1 MKFIIT
7 RTSEW
12 GGDDNSPCEE
22 AKRSQIV
29 KVETRTLRTPEE
41 FDKKFATREGAWLSV
56 GTNHRIGRNGY
67 ICRDR
72 EMMDVWTIEVNS
84 IEELI
89 ELSRKYGEI
98 IVADHYSNSNDEYP
112 SLEIYDDY
120 RE

>member
-7 RTSEW
+7 RTSDY
-12 GGDDNSPCEE
+12 GDDNSPCEE
-22 AKRSQIV
+22 AKRSQVV

-41 FDKKFATREGAWLSV
+41 FDKKFAAREGTWLSI
-56 GTNHRIGRNGY
+56 GTNHRIGRDGY

-72 EMMDVWTIEVNS
+72 EMMNVWTIEVNS

-98 IVADHYSNSNDEYP
+98 IVADHYWSNDEYP
-112 SLEIYDDY
+112 TLEIYDAY

>member
-7 RTSEW
+7 RTSVW
-12 GGDDNSPCEE
+12 GDDSSPCAE
-22 AKRSQIV
+22 AKKEQIA
-29 KVETRTLRTPEE
+29 RTEVRTFHSPEE
-41 FDKKFATREGAWLSV
+41 FDKKFAEREGAWLSV

-72 EMMDVWTIEVNS
+72 DMEDVWIIEVNS

-89 ELSRKYGEI
+89 VLSQKYGRI
-98 IVADHYSNSNDEYP
+98 IVEDCRLISNDKYP
-112 SLEIYDDY
+112 TIEIYDTY

>member
-12 GGDDNSPCEE
+12 GDSSPCAE
-22 AKRSQIV
+22 AKKEQVVRI
-29 KVETRTLRTPEE
+29 ETRTFHSSEE
-41 FDKKFATREGAWLSV
+41 FDKKFAGREGCWLSV
-56 GTNHRIGRNGY
+56 GTNHRIGRDGY

-72 EMMDVWTIEVNS
+72 EMMNVWTVEINS

-89 ELSRKYGEI
+89 ALSRKYGNI
-98 IVADHYSNSNDEYP
+98 IIADHYLNVNDGYP
-112 SLEIYDDY
+112 ALEIYDDY

>member
-7 RTSEW
+7 RTSDY
-12 GGDDNSPCEE
+12 GDCSSPCAE
-22 AKRSQIV
+22 AREDQLVRI
-29 KVETRTLRTPEE
+29 ETRALYSLEE
-41 FDKKFATREGAWLSV
+41 FDKRFADREGSWFSV

-72 EMMDVWTIEVNS
+72 EMMNVWTIEINS

-89 ELSRKYGEI
+89 ALSRKYGKI
-98 IVADHYSNSNDEYP
+98 IITDYYLDTNDDYP
-112 SLEIYDDY
+112 TIEIYDDY

>member
-12 GGDDNSPCEE
+12 DDDCSPCEE
-22 AKRSQIV
+22 AKRSQV
-29 KVETRTLRTPEE
+29 VRVETRTLRTPEE
-41 FDKKFATREGAWLSV
+41 FDKKFAAREGAWLSV
-56 GTNHRIGRNGY
+56 GTNHRTGKDGY

-72 EMMDVWTIEVNS
+72 EMMDVWTVEVNS

-89 ELSRKYGEI
+89 ALSRKYGEI
-98 IVADHYSNSNDEYP
+98 IVGNHYLSSNDEYP
-112 SLEIYDDY
+112 TLEIYDDY

>member
-12 GGDDNSPCEE
+12 GDSSPCTE
-22 AKRSQIV
+22 AKRSQV
-29 KVETRTLRTPEE
+29 VRVETRTLRTPEE
-41 FDKKFATREGAWLSV
+41 FDKRLAVGEGAWLSV
-56 GTNHRIGRNGY
+56 GTNHRIGKDGY

-72 EMMDVWTIEVNS
+72 EMMDVWIIEVNS

-89 ELSRKYGEI
+89 ALSRKYGEI
-98 IVADHYSNSNDEYP
+98 IVGDHYLNSNDEYP
-112 SLEIYDDY
+112 TLEIYDDY